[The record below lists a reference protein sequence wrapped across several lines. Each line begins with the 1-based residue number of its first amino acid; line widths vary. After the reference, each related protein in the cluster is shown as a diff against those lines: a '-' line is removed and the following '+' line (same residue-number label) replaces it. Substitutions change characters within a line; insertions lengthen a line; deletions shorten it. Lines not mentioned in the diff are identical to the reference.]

1 MKLTQ
6 EIDYAFRIIAH
17 LAANEGQVVGAPTI
31 AEAMGVP
38 SRFTLRILRKLNIA
52 GLTKSRRGAK
62 GGYILNRPAE
72 SISLYDIILAIDG
85 PIELNRCMHA
95 NDPYC
100 NRFDSEEIK
109 GCKFHHSIYG
119 LQKDLV
125 GRLKEMTI
133 TNFIEK

>member
-62 GGYILNRPAE
+62 GGYSLNRPAE

-100 NRFDSEEIK
+100 NRFDSEEIQ

-125 GRLKEMTI
+125 SRLQDMTI
-133 TNFIEK
+133 TNFIDQ

>member
-1 MKLTQ
+1 MNLTQ

-62 GGYILNRPAE
+62 GGYSLNRPAE

-85 PIELNRCMHA
+85 PIELSRCMHA

-100 NRFDSEEIK
+100 NRFNSEEIQ

-119 LQKDLV
+119 LQEDIV
-125 GRLKEMTI
+125 SRLKDMTI
-133 TNFIEK
+133 TNFID

>member
-62 GGYILNRPAE
+62 GGYSLNRPAE

-85 PIELNRCMHA
+85 PIELSRCMHA

-100 NRFDSEEIK
+100 NRFNSEEIQ
-109 GCKFHHSIYG
+109 GCEFHHSIYG
-119 LQKDLV
+119 LQEDIV
-125 GRLKEMTI
+125 SRLKDMTI
-133 TNFIEK
+133 TNFID

>member
-17 LAANEGQVVGAPTI
+17 LAAHEGEVVGAPKI
-31 AEAMGVP
+31 AEAMTVP
-38 SRFTLRILRKLNIA
+38 ERFTLRILRKLNIG
-52 GLTKSRRGAK
+52 GLTQSKRGAK

-85 PIELNRCMHA
+85 PIELSRCLHA

-100 NRFDSEEIK
+100 NRFNGHGIE
-109 GCKFHHSIYG
+109 GCKFHRSIYG
-119 LQKDLV
+119 VQRNIIEELQS
-125 GRLKEMTI
+125 LKI
-133 TNFIEK
+133 TNFID

>member
-6 EIDYAFRIIAH
+6 EMDYAFRIIAH
-17 LAANEGQVVGAPTI
+17 LAANEGQVVGAPAI

-85 PIELNRCMHA
+85 PIELSRCMHA

-100 NRFDSEEIK
+100 NRFKSKEIE
-109 GCKFHHSIYG
+109 GCKFHRSIYG
-119 LQKDLV
+119 LQKDV
-125 GRLKEMTI
+125 IRQLKDMTI
-133 TNFIEK
+133 TNYIEQ

>member
-17 LAANEGQVVGAPTI
+17 LAAHEGEVVGAPVI
-31 AEAMGVP
+31 AEDMGIP
-38 SRFTLRILRKLNIA
+38 SRFTLRILRKLNLG

-85 PIELNRCMHA
+85 PIELNRCLHA

-100 NRFDSEEIK
+100 NRFNTKEIA
-109 GCKFHHSIYG
+109 GCKFHRSMYG
-119 LQKDLV
+119 LQQNVIEQFKSM
-125 GRLKEMTI
+125 KI
-133 TNFIEK
+133 TDYID

>member
-17 LAANEGQVVGAPTI
+17 LAANEGQVVGAPAI

-62 GGYILNRPAE
+62 GGYSLNRPAE

-85 PIELNRCMHA
+85 PIELSRCMHA
-95 NDPYC
+95 GDPYC
-100 NRFDSEEIK
+100 NRFNSEEIQ

-119 LQKDLV
+119 LQEDIVRRLKDL
-125 GRLKEMTI
+125 TI
-133 TNFIEK
+133 TNFID